1 MEKKSIGK
9 VKMTLTS
16 GEGMKSIL
24 EESKQVLGQIKHMA
38 DKMEEKENRSMMR
51 ALWIGLTKKPV
62 IGKPRGKNAPI
73 SSE

>member
-1 MEKKSIGK
+1 
-9 VKMTLTS
+9 
-16 GEGMKSIL
+16 
-24 EESKQVLGQIKHMA
+24 MA